1 MDESGLSSI
10 LIVYTEGLL
19 EELVQEAI
27 YGIEEEGCNYTLR
40 KITNTEIPV
49 ETTSG
54 VTIVVN
60 NDHCSIVTSEVQP
73 PITILE
79 ATTNKSSLR
88 RTGKNAGRYIKGMK
102 LEI

>member
-10 LIVYTEGLL
+10 LIVYTEGLP

-27 YGIEEEGCNYTLR
+27 YGIEEEGCHYTLR
-40 KITNTEIPV
+40 QIANTEIPV
-49 ETTSG
+49 ETASG
-54 VTIVVN
+54 VTIVLN

-73 PITILE
+73 PVTIIE
-79 ATTNKSSLR
+79 DSINRSSLR
-88 RTGKNAGRYIKGMK
+88 QIGKNAGRYIKGMK